1 MPRSLPST
9 PARLR
14 QLEETRPLDA
24 ASTSS
29 AVNDTSGTAYG
40 ALSSVLDHIEAIDA
54 VSPPPSLRTLAT
66 DDFWGTAPASLASE
80 SSADPEASPDG
91 RDVETGSPLATPLP
105 PQSWLPVP
113 PPSTS
118 LWKNAS
124 ASLVEDEEPPEAP
137 KPTGPCGRT
146 CRGKTC
152 QDWLHFG
159 VLHCSEL
166 KAFDCEC
173 ESCCISD
180 PPHPP
185 PPPPLM
191 PPAPPP
197 QPPQPSP
204 PPIPISWPKACG
216 NMCRGRTCRDWHE
229 FGAVTC
235 SELGRG
241 GFSCPCGGCCVT
253 DPPSPPSP
261 MLPAPPLGH
270 VKHPPPL
277 GMVIP
282 LSAAGGAAVIVLL
295 LVLGIWAQRRC
306 HRRRFGR
313 RLSDESGTL
322 ELRNM
327 SSGFDLD
334 RMASGDHPMRRPSED
349 SLPGLED
356 KDLPGFHYRDR
367 PPRRPSVGSAKDR
380 YGIVG
385 THKLTYDSDDSLTGA
400 APHTVLH
407 NVTAAWRLCLRYK
420 SASSADLVGTHAPGH
435 RRTGSNGSTSSIM
448 QAMAEAPA
456 PAGLG
461 ELELLLEPLCDAY
474 QAMLRNYMSPIFGST
489 MALAVKNDENNIDK
503 VRKAFGKLSGAAS
516 LGTVRAVLEA
526 ERAAGIHSPGRLA
539 DPSAAVALLWM
550 HRSLAFQSSMLDGLV
565 SSRSGKVTD
574 LARSAY
580 GAHLEPYHSW
590 LLKNTFRMALSSLP
604 TREDFYV
611 RLAPKMRMQDEREQI
626 CLQEIRDFA
635 QVTGKV
641 VDALRGLYEELGLSD
656 ERKA

>member
-1 MPRSLPST
+1 
-9 PARLR
+9 
-14 QLEETRPLDA
+14 
-24 ASTSS
+24 
-29 AVNDTSGTAYG
+29 
-40 ALSSVLDHIEAIDA
+40 
-54 VSPPPSLRTLAT
+54 
-66 DDFWGTAPASLASE
+66 
-80 SSADPEASPDG
+80 
-91 RDVETGSPLATPLP
+91 
-105 PQSWLPVP
+105 
-113 PPSTS
+113 
-118 LWKNAS
+118 
-124 ASLVEDEEPPEAP
+124 
-137 KPTGPCGRT
+137 
-146 CRGKTC
+146 
-152 QDWLHFG
+152 
-159 VLHCSEL
+159 
-166 KAFDCEC
+166 
-173 ESCCISD
+173 
-180 PPHPP
+180 
-185 PPPPLM
+185 
-191 PPAPPP
+191 
-197 QPPQPSP
+197 
-204 PPIPISWPKACG
+204 
-216 NMCRGRTCRDWHE
+216 
-229 FGAVTC
+229 
-235 SELGRG
+235 
-241 GFSCPCGGCCVT
+241 
-253 DPPSPPSP
+253 

-282 LSAAGGAAVIVLL
+282 LSAAGGAALIVLL
-295 LVLGIWAQRRC
+295 LVLGFWTQRRC

-356 KDLPGFHYRDR
+356 KDLTGFQYRDR

-385 THKLTYDSDDSLTGA
+385 THKLTGAYDSDDSLTGA

-420 SASSADLVGTHAPGH
+420 SSSPDLAGTRPGHQRNGSHDLASSRPGH
-435 RRTGSNGSTSSIM
+435 QRNGSNGSTSSILQAM
-448 QAMAEAPA
+448 AMAEAPA

-461 ELELLLEPLCDAY
+461 ELELLVEPLCDAY
-474 QAMLRNYMSPIFGST
+474 QAMLHNYMSPIFGST

-503 VRKAFGKLSGAAS
+503 VRKALGKLSSSAS
-516 LGTVRAVLEA
+516 VGTVRAVLEA
-526 ERAAGIHSPGRLA
+526 ERAAGIHSPGKLA

-550 HRSLAFQSSMLDGLV
+550 YRSLAFQSSMLDGLV

-641 VDALRGLYEELGLSD
+641 VDALRGLYQELGLSD